1 MAGDGQVTLGQE
13 ILKATAHKV
22 RRLYN
27 VGGGVSES
35 ALSQLAIEHGI
46 DSFILWF
53 EGDVEAQLRRF
64 AAEVAPAVRQNV
76 AQARG

>member
-1 MAGDGQVTLGQE
+1 
-13 ILKATAHKV
+13 
-22 RRLYN
+22 
-27 VGGGVSES
+27 VSES
-35 ALSQLAIEHGI
+35 ALSELAVKHGI

-64 AAEVAPAVRQNV
+64 AAEVAPAVRQKV